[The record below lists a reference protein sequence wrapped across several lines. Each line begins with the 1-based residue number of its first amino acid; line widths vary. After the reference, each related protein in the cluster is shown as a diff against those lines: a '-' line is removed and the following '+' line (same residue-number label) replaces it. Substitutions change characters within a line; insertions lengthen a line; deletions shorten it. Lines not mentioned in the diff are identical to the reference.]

1 MSFQA
6 YLDTI
11 KAIKGKSPED
21 FKKLAKA
28 KNFLVEGKL
37 NPKVKAS
44 EITHWL
50 NQDFGLGHGHT
61 MAIHAT
67 FKGKTE

>member
-11 KAIKGKSPED
+11 KAKKNGKTPEY
-21 FKKLAKA
+21 FKKLAEA

-37 NPKVKAS
+37 NPKVRPQK
-44 EITHWL
+44 
-50 NQDFGLGHGHT
+50 
-61 MAIHAT
+61 
-67 FKGKTE
+67 